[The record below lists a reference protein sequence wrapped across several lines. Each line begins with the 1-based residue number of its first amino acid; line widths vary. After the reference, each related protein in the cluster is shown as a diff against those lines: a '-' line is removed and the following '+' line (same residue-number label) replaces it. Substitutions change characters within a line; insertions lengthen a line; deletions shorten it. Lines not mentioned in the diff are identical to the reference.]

1 MQSVASGIKK
11 VFQRKDQTNFL
22 LSSCLPENLET
33 LDLFDNQLD
42 QVCDHL
48 RGPSLVR
55 ADIGANNISTEE
67 IKSLGARYSLFIFYL
82 FVVFH

>member
-11 VFQRKDQTNFL
+11 VFQWKDQTNFL

-42 QVCDHL
+42 QVGNHL

>member
-42 QVCDHL
+42 QVGDHL

-82 FVVFH
+82 LVVFH

>member
-42 QVCDHL
+42 QVGDHL

>member
-1 MQSVASGIKK
+1 M
-11 VFQRKDQTNFL
+11 FQRKDQTNFL

-42 QVCDHL
+42 QVGDHL

-82 FVVFH
+82 LVVFH

>member
-11 VFQRKDQTNFL
+11 VFQRRDQTNFL

-42 QVCDHL
+42 QVGNHL

-82 FVVFH
+82 LVVFH

>member
-1 MQSVASGIKK
+1 M
-11 VFQRKDQTNFL
+11 FQRKDQTNFL

-42 QVCDHL
+42 QVGDHL

>member
-22 LSSCLPENLET
+22 LYSCLPENLET

-42 QVCDHL
+42 QVGNHL

-55 ADIGANNISTEE
+55 ADIGANNISREE

>member
-11 VFQRKDQTNFL
+11 VFQRKDQTSFL

-42 QVCDHL
+42 QVGDHL

>member
-42 QVCDHL
+42 QVGNHL

>member
-1 MQSVASGIKK
+1 M
-11 VFQRKDQTNFL
+11 FQRKDQTNFL

-42 QVCDHL
+42 QVGNHL

>member
-1 MQSVASGIKK
+1 M
-11 VFQRKDQTNFL
+11 FQRKDQTNFL
-22 LSSCLPENLET
+22 LSSCLPENLDT

-42 QVCDHL
+42 QVGDHL